1 MERVIEVRDKFKLFA
16 WGLNVK
22 EGLLRRSYF
31 LEAVGELKRKLRK
44 ILFLWQDKK
53 AEENFK
59 ELASLIENYDKDDP
73 FY

>member
-44 ILFLWQDKK
+44 VLFLWQDKK